1 MHAWN
6 AINLWDTTGAG
17 SKMGTIIIG
26 NHWYAACV
34 LIGRNDNMFDV
45 ATPHVPLLSHSN
57 LKVTKID
64 LIKGTNQQFLPIWG
78 QNISTAPGIVAVSII
93 PFALQVKEKYQ
104 GIIGSTAILSLILE
118 FALFIVST
126 NDEDVLW
133 NMHAS
138 GCKAHLAAGN
148 Y

>member
-1 MHAWN
+1 VHAWN
-6 AINLWDTTGAG
+6 AINLWDTTGKG
-17 SKMGTIIIG
+17 SEVRTIIIG
-26 NHWYAACV
+26 NHWYVACV
-34 LIGRNDNMFDV
+34 QIGRNNTVDA

-64 LIKGTNQQFLPIWG
+64 LIKGTNQQFLSRWG
-78 QNISTAPGIVAVSII
+78 QNISTAPGIVVVSII
-93 PFALQVKEKYQ
+93 PFALQVKEKYP
-104 GIIGSTAILSLILE
+104 GINRINSRLVPDE
-118 FALFIVST
+118 FALFIDST

-148 Y
+148 C

>member
-1 MHAWN
+1 M
-6 AINLWDTTGAG
+6 
-17 SKMGTIIIG
+17 
-26 NHWYAACV
+26 
-34 LIGRNDNMFDV
+34 
-45 ATPHVPLLSHSN
+45 ATPHVLLLSHSN

-64 LIKGTNQQFLPIWG
+64 IIKGTNQQFLSMWG
-78 QNISTAPGIVAVSII
+78 QNICTAPGTVTVSII

-118 FALFIVST
+118 FAPFIDST
-126 NDEDVLW
+126 DDEDVLW

-148 Y
+148 C